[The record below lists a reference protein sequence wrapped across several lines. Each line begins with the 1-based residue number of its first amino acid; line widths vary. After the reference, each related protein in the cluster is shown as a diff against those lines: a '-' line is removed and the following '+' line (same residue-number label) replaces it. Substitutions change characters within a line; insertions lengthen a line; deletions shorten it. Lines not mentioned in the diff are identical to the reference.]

1 MPKLKTLQKLS
12 IEEISSED
20 LYTLSIDRRPTKTL
34 ILMKL
39 LIPEVNTSY
48 FPQTHK
54 LLQLYLPTIFKSAC
68 YNDEHLPFAK
78 EVARTELG
86 HLFEHILLEFLCII
100 QLENGLD
107 YASYEGVTNWDW
119 THDPKGT
126 FHITIK
132 ARSEELEILTSAVER
147 TVRLMNI
154 ILTKDQAI
162 SDPLPISSQT
172 TRH

>member
-1 MPKLKTLQKLS
+1 MSKLKTLQKLS
-12 IEEISSED
+12 IEEIASRD
-20 LYTLSIDRRPTKTL
+20 LYTLSIDRRPTKTC

-48 FPQTHK
+48 FPQTHQ

-86 HLFEHILLEFLCII
+86 HLFEHILLEYLCII

-126 FHITIK
+126 FHITIHAK
-132 ARSEELEILTSAVER
+132 SEELERLTIAVER
-147 TVRLMNI
+147 TVQLMNI
-154 ILTKDQAI
+154 ILNKNQNIVDT
-162 SDPLPISSQT
+162 LPIPSHT

>member
-1 MPKLKTLQKLS
+1 MPKLRTLQKLS
-12 IEEISSED
+12 VEEISSED
-20 LYTLSIDRRPTKTL
+20 LYTLSIERHPTETF

-39 LIPEVNTSY
+39 LIPEVNTNC

-86 HLFEHILLEFLCII
+86 HLFEHILLEYLCII

-119 THDPKGT
+119 TQDPKGT

-132 ARSEELEILTSAVER
+132 AKSEELEILTTAVER
-147 TVRLMNI
+147 TVSLMNI
-154 ILTKDQAI
+154 ILNKDKNI
-162 SDPLPISSQT
+162 VDTLPIPSHT

>member
-1 MPKLKTLQKLS
+1 MPKLRTLQESVK
-12 IEEISSED
+12 EISSED
-20 LYTLSIDRRPTKTL
+20 LYTLSIDCRPTKTI

-48 FPQTHK
+48 FPQTHN

-68 YNDEHLPFAK
+68 YNDEHLPFPK

-86 HLFEHILLEFLCII
+86 HLFEHILLEYLCII

-119 THDPKGT
+119 TQDPKGT
-126 FHITIK
+126 FYITINAK
-132 ARSEELEILTSAVER
+132 SEELERLASAVER
-147 TVRLMNI
+147 TIRLMNI
-154 ILTKDQAI
+154 ILNKNPNIVDTLQIPSATI
-162 SDPLPISSQT
+162 
-172 TRH
+172 RH